1 MKRKIGFIFLVFLS
15 LFFLFS
21 CGDKNNQIEFTE
33 EYFEKKLVILKKGEI
48 YKIDTEKLF
57 TNKFNFEIEEYSLHL
72 GNNYNAISEND
83 YKPIAGDEII
93 FEDKKSDFKL
103 YCISEFKDCLD
114 LKDNII
120 TAKDLGKMSVSIIIQ
135 LKNGT
140 TKNKSNRICSQIL
153 EVVVTDNTYSNF
165 TKINNIND
173 FKKMHNSKD
182 LFILNQSLELNV
194 GTESFEGNL
203 DFFGIFINP
212 YNYSIDLTLDED
224 HERLFMN
231 LKYAVID
238 NIKISHLQVF
248 FQRGIRNLDLFSYKV
263 KNSCLSNILIQEI
276 IVQSEDSNQ
285 IVFCDSCECSTFS
298 NIEIHTSE
306 QLKTNRFYVFGSIQS
321 SVFIKNLIFLNYSQ
335 TIGMCGIAFMVESTV
350 ANSTYA
356 LPYERKNEDAF
367 EVYNIL
373 FINKSSNE
381 KIECGFQYFNVIS
394 QYPFGKDKVFYSVG
408 FNATDDLFINKT
420 IEEVTSGESLF
431 TSGEFKF
438 EKGKLPTLF
447 Y

>member
-1 MKRKIGFIFLVFLS
+1 MKRKSILVCIFILLTFVLISCTNSKDVYVIS
-15 LFFLFS
+15 NEFFE
-21 CGDKNNQIEFTE
+21 N
-33 EYFEKKLVILKKGEI
+33 KLLLLKEGEA
-48 YKIDTEKLF
+48 YKINYEDILN
-57 TNKFNFEIEEYSLHL
+57 NKFSYEIEEYNYIL
-72 GNNYNAISEND
+72 GSCREEEGADIL
-83 YKPIAGDEII
+83 
-93 FEDKKSDFKL
+93 FEDERLDPNFKL
-103 YCISEFKDCLD
+103 YGDSECLELSND
-114 LKDNII
+114 VI
-120 TAKDLGKMSVSIIIQ
+120 TAKGLGRVTVNILIKMKRYS
-135 LKNGT
+135 
-140 TKNKSNRICSQIL
+140 SNSWRELLCCPIL
-153 EVVVTDNTYSNF
+153 EVVVTDAYYSNF
-165 TKINNIND
+165 KRINNGEDFAGLQDSSNLFLLNHSLDLKGSKEGIN
-173 FKKMHNSKD
+173 FSGV
-182 LFILNQSLELNV
+182 L
-194 GTESFEGNL
+194 
-203 DFFGIFINP
+203 INP

-373 FINKSSNE
+373 FINKSSHE